1 MANPWSNEGKAPPTP
16 AARVQ
21 AALIL
26 TAVAVGVVFLA
37 AVSPGQLD
45 QLPRT
50 CLWTILA
57 GRPCPGCGTLHA
69 LSALLHGDPLGAW
82 DFNPNVAVTAPVIV
96 WIAVLQVRLLVR
108 RPLPPAKA
116 EPAEPPA
123 PSAPSVS

>member
-1 MANPWSNEGKAPPTP
+1 MANHWSDDGTARSAL

-21 AALIL
+21 AGLTL
-26 TAVAVGVVFLA
+26 TAVMIGIVFLA